1 MIPLKLSITG
11 FLSYQ
16 QQVNIDFQDVHLA
29 CISGA
34 NGAGKSSILDA
45 ITWVLF
51 GFARSKNDAV
61 INQRCQAAEI
71 CLEFEYEHQ
80 RYRITRSK
88 VENKPQV
95 LEFNLYHSEN
105 HTWRPLTEHNISE
118 TQKRIISILRMDY
131 DTFTNASF
139 FLQGKADQFTQ
150 LSPGPRKEIL
160 SNILGLEVWEEYRID
175 AREKRRSL
183 EQTQQRYLNLIE
195 EIRKELAEEPE
206 IKQRIKKFKSD
217 LQNAQTLNTTLGQL
231 VEQSKQLQNAKE
243 TALHQIEN
251 LKQSLHNKNKQRTEW
266 SEKLAAHL
274 DDKQK
279 YEVILNNESEILR
292 EYNQWKTYRDQ
303 LEEVQNQADQYYKLE
318 QLSNLAKQEINTE
331 EARLKADFRNLSA
344 ESEHIQKIQTELPIL
359 LEKSTALTEKIN
371 SAETLLNQR
380 EETQSKLEDLQNQF
394 STKQSELK
402 QTTLAYQNL
411 RDQYQD
417 FHQAGPECPF
427 CSQPLTP
434 DHREKYEKHLTEIGQ
449 DLKVQKTNLE
459 TEVTAI
465 QTSIKEYRETLQNLN
480 RVQQEFHQLQNQ
492 RTAFQTQITQIQ
504 DTIKHW
510 LDNKAAVFKDVSQK
524 LEKENFATEARL
536 TLKDLAEQMKTL
548 GYDVETHQNLKSLE
562 ANHRSSENQYRELE
576 IAKAALNP
584 ILEQIKD
591 REEAIQLLKQ
601 EINQDQTHLV
611 QLETEFDTLYK
622 DIPDSKQLQNELDQ
636 NQIDIN
642 RLHQFIGAENQK
654 INYLQQKRVDQSDY
668 QQKNDEMV
676 IQISR
681 YQKLEEAFGK
691 NGIPALLIEQALPEI
706 ENHANEYLERL
717 TNGLMSIKFQT
728 QSEYKDKK
736 RTDKKETLD
745 ILISD
750 QSGDYRAYELFSGGE
765 AFRINFSIRLALS
778 QVLARRAGARL
789 QTLVID
795 EGFGSQDLEGRQRLV
810 EAINLVQKDFER
822 ILVIT
827 HLEELKDAFPTRIE
841 VQKTL
846 QGSFVEVTTR

>member
-16 QQVNIDFQDVHLA
+16 NQVNIDFQDVHLA

-51 GFARSKNDAV
+51 GFARSKNDAI
-61 INQRCQAAEI
+61 INQRCPAAEI
-71 CLEFEYEHQ
+71 CLEFEYEQQ

-88 VENKPQV
+88 GENKPQV
-95 LEFNLYHSEN
+95 LEFNLYHTEN
-105 HTWRPLTEHNISE
+105 DSWRPLTEHNISE

-160 SNILGLEVWEEYRID
+160 SNILGLEVWEEYRVT
-175 AREKRRSL
+175 AREKRRAL
-183 EQTQQRYLNLIE
+183 EQTQQRYLSLIE
-195 EIRKELAEEPE
+195 EIVKELAEEPD
-206 IKQRIKKFKSD
+206 IKQRIKKFQSD
-217 LQNAQTLNTTLGQL
+217 LENAQNHNTALSLL
-231 VEQSKQLQNAKE
+231 VEQSKQLQNARE
-243 TALHQIEN
+243 NALKLIEN
-251 LKQSLHNKNKQRTEW
+251 LKQAVQQKTKQRSDW
-266 SEKLAAHL
+266 SDKLAAIQ
-274 DDKQK
+274 DEKQK
-279 YEVILNNESEILR
+279 HESIIQNEVSILQ

-303 LEEVQNQADQYYKLE
+303 LELLQNKADQFH
-318 QLSNLAKQEINTE
+318 QLQQSANIAQQEINSE
-331 EARLKADFRNLSA
+331 KARLTADFKNLSA
-344 ESEHIQKIQTELPIL
+344 EIDRINKLQIDLPELQKKIETLN
-359 LEKSTALTEKIN
+359 EKLTQ
-371 SAETLLNQR
+371 AETQLTQR
-380 EETQSKLEDLQNQF
+380 DAVQSKLEELQNLF

-402 QTTLAYQNL
+402 QTTLTHKNL
-411 RDQYQD
+411 REQYQD

-427 CSQPLTP
+427 CNQPLTP
-434 DHREKYEKHLTEIGQ
+434 EHRQKYEEHLTVIGQ
-449 DLKVQKTNLE
+449 ELKEQKIRLE
-459 TEVTAI
+459 SEVSTI
-465 QTSIKEYRETLQNLN
+465 QAEIKEYRDNLQNLN
-480 RVQQEFHQLQNQ
+480 RVQQDYNQIQNQ
-492 RTAFQTQITQIQ
+492 RTAFLTQNAQIQ
-504 DTIKHW
+504 ETIDIW
-510 LDNKAAVFKDVSQK
+510 QNTKAEYFKEVTQK
-524 LEKENFATEARL
+524 LETEDFAKKARL
-536 TLKDLAEQMKTL
+536 TLTELNEQINSL
-548 GYDVETHQNLKSLE
+548 GYDFEKHQNLKELE
-562 ANHRSSENQYRELE
+562 SALRGSETNYRDLE

-584 ILEQIKD
+584 IMEQIKD
-591 REEAIQLLKQ
+591 REESIQLIQQ
-601 EINQDQTHLV
+601 EMNQDQDQLK
-611 QLETEFDTLYK
+611 QLETEFETLYK
-622 DIPDSKQLQNELDQ
+622 DIPDSKQLQKDLDQ
-636 NQIDIN
+636 NQIEIN

-654 INYLQQKRVDQSDY
+654 INYLKQKRIDQKDY

-676 IQISR
+676 VKISR

-717 TNGLMSIKFQT
+717 TNGMMSIKFQT

-736 RTDKKETLD
+736 RTDKKETLE

-810 EAINLVQKDFER
+810 EAINLVQKDFKR

-827 HLEELKDAFPTRIE
+827 HLEELKDVFPTRIE
-841 VQKTL
+841 VQKNL